1 MATKTRKTSKTG
13 VIRKKRVDTHI
24 GTIEKKY
31 GKDYGVRTDMHL
43 GTYLRKN
50 GYSSLSAL
58 LKNGKK

>member
-1 MATKTRKTSKTG
+1 METKSRKTTKSG
-13 VIRKKRVDTHI
+13 AISKKRSNTHI

-31 GKDYGVRTDMHL
+31 GKDYGVRSDMHL

-58 LKNGKK
+58 LKDGKK